1 MLAVNTADSVLKTIL
16 KLHYQDAMS
25 DLAALH
31 ESEKS
36 PEFLLQNSPKKKL
49 LDLRSEQI
57 NLQIE
62 IQRSRNKPTSNL
74 RTSLSRPTSRGANTT
89 LYGGVTIAFPVK
101 DGGDAAA
108 QIGALS
114 KDLEVVGFDRQAF
127 TQEVTLAKNNWEEFL
142 KYYLLQN
149 VLLKERVE
157 ISQQSL
163 EELELRLKAGR
174 ADVSKLAREILSKAQ
189 SEIALVQLKARYLRE
204 KVNAES
210 STGQTCSLFS
220 LCSKI
225 QNSLRTN

>member
-1 MLAVNTADSVLKTIL
+1 M
-16 KLHYQDAMS
+16 
-25 DLAALH
+25 
-31 ESEKS
+31 
-36 PEFLLQNSPKKKL
+36 
-49 LDLRSEQI
+49 
-57 NLQIE
+57 
-62 IQRSRNKPTSNL
+62 
-74 RTSLSRPTSRGANTT
+74 RTSLSSPTSRGANTT
-89 LYGGVTIAFPVK
+89 LYGGVTIAFPVR

-108 QIGALS
+108 QIEALS
-114 KDLEVVGFDRQAF
+114 KELEVVGFDREAF
-127 TQEVTLAKNNWEEFL
+127 NQEVTLAENNWREFL